1 MANVLKALLA
11 RLNQSAVAV
20 VPLALLGGA
29 AYGIKESIYTVEGG
43 HRGIMY
49 SRISGIQEDVVDEGF
64 HFRVPWFQR
73 PIIYDIRAKPHT
85 FVSPTGTKDLQTV
98 DISLRVLYKPNRN
111 NLPQLYRDLGTNFD
125 ERVLPSIVNE
135 VLKSIVARFN
145 AAQLIT
151 QREGV
156 SMMIREQLI
165 DRATEFNIELDDV
178 AITAL
183 SFGAEYSAAVEAKQI
198 AQQEAQRAAVLVQQA
213 VQQKEQKIVEAE
225 AEAKNAEVIG
235 KAVAENPGFLNL
247 RKIDAAR
254 EIAATIANSQNRV
267 FLDANS
273 LLLDVN
279 STTIDESK
287 LLKKKA
293 QASKS
298 GW

>member
-1 MANVLKALLA
+1 MANVMKAILE
-11 RLNQSAVAV
+11 RLTQSAAAV
-20 VPLALLGGA
+20 IPLGLLGGA
-29 AYGIKESIYTVEGG
+29 AYGVKESIYTVEGG

-49 SRISGIQEDVVDEGF
+49 SRISGIQDDIVEEGF
-64 HFRVPWFQR
+64 HFRLPWFQR

-85 FVSPTGTKDLQTV
+85 FMSPTGTKDLQTV
-98 DISLRVLYKPNRN
+98 DISLRVLYRPNSSK
-111 NLPQLYRDLGTNFD
+111 LPQLYRDLGLNYD

-156 SMMIREQLI
+156 SRMIRDQLI
-165 DRATEFNIELDDV
+165 DRATEFNILLDDV

-198 AQQEAQRAAVLVQQA
+198 AQQEAQRAALLVQQA

-225 AEAKNAEVIG
+225 AEARNAEVIG

-254 EIAATIANSQNRV
+254 EIANTIANSQNRV

-279 STTIDESK
+279 STSINEQALS
-287 LLKKKA
+287 LKPKP
-293 QASKS
+293 ASS
-298 GW
+298 SRW